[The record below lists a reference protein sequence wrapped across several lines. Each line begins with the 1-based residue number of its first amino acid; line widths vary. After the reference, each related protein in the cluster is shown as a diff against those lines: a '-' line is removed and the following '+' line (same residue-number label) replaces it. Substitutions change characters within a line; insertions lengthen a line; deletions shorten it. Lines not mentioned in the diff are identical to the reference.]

1 MILVIHQNLFDKQ
14 YPLFQALKSEMEDGI
29 FDSPTPQFHQDS
41 NTSFL
46 MEVRPKM

>member
-1 MILVIHQNLFDKQ
+1 
-14 YPLFQALKSEMEDGI
+14 MEDGI

-46 MEVRPKM
+46 MEVRQKFQINYNNFGNARLAISDIYFGY